1 MPDKTNI
8 STSAERPLL
17 LDELAAMADIAPT
30 EAVPEHVASALA
42 TPRLYIHGDSEP
54 GRPKAVQEGSS
65 RHSAWSVEL
74 PPGAFL
80 GRPGASGE
88 RLDRSSHKLPHATHT
103 SGMRPAWAAQS
114 VQSRRASET
123 FIHTA
128 KQRIKARSSK
138 ARAPLRRL
146 PSAGSAPGIS
156 PQQLSVEVHRPNFSP
171 GTNWAGG
178 WRLDVVGF
186 RCTLR
191 GPRRVLTAGHVC
203 PWGSSSWA
211 MRFVPSYW
219 NGSPL
224 LGPGAQSWTSDF
236 RAWNT
241 NDTVAATTGV
251 VVLRLYDPIGPWLG
265 WMGTKVYDSSWN
277 GGPYWTL
284 AGYPGAIAGAQRPSD
299 QSGIPVLDT
308 DNDGDA
314 QEIEHH
320 ALPATAGD
328 SGGPF
333 FGFWNDGPYAVG
345 TTSGGES
352 ITGGIFGWGDED
364 NNIEA
369 GGLGMVE
376 LVQWAQ
382 ANWP

>member
-1 MPDKTNI
+1 MADKMNTP
-8 STSAERPLL
+8 TLAERPLL
-17 LDELAAMADIAPT
+17 PDELAAVADIAPT

-128 KQRIKARSSK
+128 KQRIKGAQVEPYYGVYPPDQRQVY
-138 ARAPLRRL
+138 L
-146 PSAGSAPGIS
+146 PNSYPWRCIGRI
-156 PQQLSVEVHRPNFSP
+156 FTW
-171 GTNWAGG
+171 TNWAGG
-178 WRLDVVGF
+178 GGWTWWGSGVLV
-186 RCTLR
+186 
-191 GPRRVLTAGHVC
+191 GPRHVLTAGHVC

-236 RAWNT
+236 RGWNT
-241 NDTVAATTGV
+241 NDTVAANDFA
-251 VVLRLYDPIGPWLG
+251 VLRLYDPIGPWLG

-320 ALPATAGD
+320 GSATAGD